1 MRRGANNNKLIM
13 AKYKF
18 TEDQEKEISGIL
30 EKYPVKTS
38 ALLPLLTLV
47 QRSDHLVSPGAMV
60 AIGEKLDVSPAYV
73 QSVMS
78 FYTMYHTKKVGK
90 YMILF
95 CINISCQLNGCDKLL
110 EHTARKLNIKV
121 GETTSD
127 EKFTLHRE
135 ECLAACTEAPMM
147 RVNDTYYGNLTEQ
160 RIDQIIDSL
169 D

>member
-1 MRRGANNNKLIM
+1 MSD
-13 AKYKF
+13 YKF
-18 TEDQEKEISGIL
+18 SKVQEKEISCIL
-30 EKYPVKTS
+30 AKYPVKTS

-47 QRSDHLVSPGAMV
+47 QRADNVISPEAMV
-60 AIGEKLDVSPAYV
+60 AISKKIDVSPAFV

-78 FYTMYHTKKVGK
+78 FYTMYHTEKVGK

-110 EHTARKLNIKV
+110 EHTAKKLNIKV

-147 RVNDTYYGNLTEQ
+147 RINDTYYGNLTEQ

>member
-1 MRRGANNNKLIM
+1 MSE
-13 AKYKF
+13 YKF
-18 TEDQEKEISGIL
+18 SEDQKEETTGIL
-30 EKYPVKTS
+30 SKYPVKTS

-47 QRSDHLVSPGAMV
+47 QRADRVVSPEAMV
-60 AIGEKLDVSPAYV
+60 AIGKKLDVSPAYV

-160 RIDQIIDSL
+160 RIDQILESL

>member
-1 MRRGANNNKLIM
+1 MSD
-13 AKYKF
+13 YKF
-18 TEDQEKEISGIL
+18 SKVQENEISRIL
-30 EKYPVKTS
+30 AKYPVKTS

-47 QRSDHLVSPGAMV
+47 QRADQVVSPEAMV
-60 AIGEKLDVSPAYV
+60 AISEKLDVSPAFV

-78 FYTMYHTKKVGK
+78 FYTMYHTEKVGK

-110 EHTARKLNIKV
+110 EHTAKKLNIKV

-127 EKFTLHRE
+127 KKFTLHRE

>member
-1 MRRGANNNKLIM
+1 MSD
-13 AKYKF
+13 YKF
-18 TEDQEKEISGIL
+18 SKVQENEISRIL
-30 EKYPVKTS
+30 AKYPVKTS

-47 QRSDHLVSPGAMV
+47 QRADQVVSPEAMV
-60 AIGEKLDVSPAYV
+60 AISKKLDVSPAFV

-78 FYTMYHTKKVGK
+78 FYTMYHTEKVGK

-110 EHTARKLNIKV
+110 EHTAKKLNIKV

-127 EKFTLHRE
+127 KKFTLHRE

>member
-1 MRRGANNNKLIM
+1 MSD
-13 AKYKF
+13 YKF
-18 TEDQEKEISGIL
+18 SKVQENEISRIL
-30 EKYPVKTS
+30 AKYPVKTS

-47 QRSDHLVSPGAMV
+47 QRADQVVSPEAMV
-60 AIGEKLDVSPAYV
+60 AISKKLDVSPAFV
-73 QSVMS
+73 ESVMS
-78 FYTMYHTKKVGK
+78 FYTMYHTEKVGK

-95 CINISCQLNGCDKLL
+95 CINISCQLNGRDKLL
-110 EHTARKLNIKV
+110 EHTAKKLNIKV

-127 EKFTLHRE
+127 KKFTLHRE

>member
-1 MRRGANNNKLIM
+1 M

-18 TEDQEKEISGIL
+18 TEDQEKEISNIL

-47 QRSDHLVSPGAMV
+47 QRSDSLVSPGAMV

-110 EHTARKLNIKV
+110 EHTARKLNIRV

>member
-1 MRRGANNNKLIM
+1 ME
-13 AKYKF
+13 KYKF

-47 QRSDHLVSPGAMV
+47 QRSDQLVSPEAMV

>member
-1 MRRGANNNKLIM
+1 MSD
-13 AKYKF
+13 YKF
-18 TEDQEKEISGIL
+18 SKVQEKEISHIL
-30 EKYPVKTS
+30 AKYPVKTS

-47 QRSDHLVSPGAMV
+47 QRADQMVTPEAMV
-60 AIGEKLDVSPAYV
+60 AISEKLDVSPAFV

-78 FYTMYHTKKVGK
+78 FYTMYHTEKVGK

-110 EHTARKLNIKV
+110 EHTAKKLNIKV

>member
-1 MRRGANNNKLIM
+1 M
-13 AKYKF
+13 ATYKF
-18 TEDQEKEISGIL
+18 TKKQEKEISGIL

-47 QRSDHLVSPGAMV
+47 QRSDQLVSPEAMV

-78 FYTMYHTKKVGK
+78 FYTMYHTQKVGK

>member
-1 MRRGANNNKLIM
+1 M

-18 TEDQEKEISGIL
+18 TEDQEKEISNIL

-47 QRSDHLVSPGAMV
+47 QRSDQLVSPGAMV

>member
-1 MRRGANNNKLIM
+1 MQ
-13 AKYKF
+13 KYIF
-18 TEDQEKEISGIL
+18 TEQQEKEITQVFA
-30 EKYPVKTS
+30 KYPDKTS

-47 QRSDHLVSPGAMV
+47 QRADRVVSPEAMV
-60 AIGEKLDVSPAYV
+60 AIGKKLDVSPAYV

-110 EHTARKLNIKV
+110 EHTANKLNIKV

-160 RIDQIIDSL
+160 RIDEIIDSL

>member
-1 MRRGANNNKLIM
+1 MSD
-13 AKYKF
+13 YKF
-18 TEDQEKEISGIL
+18 SKVQENEISRIL
-30 EKYPVKTS
+30 AKYPVKTS

-47 QRSDHLVSPGAMV
+47 QRADQVVSPEAMV
-60 AIGEKLDVSPAYV
+60 AISKKLDDSPAFV

-78 FYTMYHTKKVGK
+78 FYTMYHTEKVGK

-110 EHTARKLNIKV
+110 EHTAKKLNIKV

-127 EKFTLHRE
+127 KKFTLHRE

>member
-1 MRRGANNNKLIM
+1 MSD
-13 AKYKF
+13 YKF
-18 TEDQEKEISGIL
+18 SKVQENEISRIL
-30 EKYPVKTS
+30 AKYPVKTS

-47 QRSDHLVSPGAMV
+47 QRADQVVSPEAMV
-60 AIGEKLDVSPAYV
+60 AISKKLDVSPAFV

-78 FYTMYHTKKVGK
+78 FYTMYHTEKVGK

-110 EHTARKLNIKV
+110 EHTAKKLNIKV

-127 EKFTLHRE
+127 KKFTLHRE

-160 RIDQIIDSL
+160 RIDQIIDSF

>member
-1 MRRGANNNKLIM
+1 M

-18 TEDQEKEISGIL
+18 TEDQEKKISGIL

-47 QRSDHLVSPGAMV
+47 QRSDQLVSPEAMV

>member
-1 MRRGANNNKLIM
+1 MSD
-13 AKYKF
+13 YKF
-18 TEDQEKEISGIL
+18 SKVQENEISRIL
-30 EKYPVKTS
+30 AKYPVKTS

-47 QRSDHLVSPGAMV
+47 QRADQVVSPEAMV
-60 AIGEKLDVSPAYV
+60 AISKKLDVSPAFV

-78 FYTMYHTKKVGK
+78 FYTMYHTEKVGK

-95 CINISCQLNGCDKLL
+95 CINISCQINGCDKLL
-110 EHTARKLNIKV
+110 EHTAKKLKIKV

-127 EKFTLHRE
+127 KKFTLHRE

>member
-1 MRRGANNNKLIM
+1 ME
-13 AKYKF
+13 KYKF

-47 QRSDHLVSPGAMV
+47 QRSDQLVSPEAMV

-78 FYTMYHTKKVGK
+78 FYTMYHTKKVCK

>member
-1 MRRGANNNKLIM
+1 MQ
-13 AKYKF
+13 KYIF
-18 TEDQEKEISGIL
+18 TEKQEKEITQIL
-30 EKYPVKTS
+30 AKYPDKTS

-47 QRSDHLVSPGAMV
+47 QRADRVVSPEAMV
-60 AIGEKLDVSPAYV
+60 AIGKKLDVSPAYV

-160 RIDQIIDSL
+160 RIDQILESL

>member
-1 MRRGANNNKLIM
+1 MSD
-13 AKYKF
+13 YKF
-18 TEDQEKEISGIL
+18 SKVQENEISQIL
-30 EKYPVKTS
+30 AKYPVKTS

-47 QRSDHLVSPGAMV
+47 QRADQVISPEAMV
-60 AIGEKLDVSPAYV
+60 DISKKIDVSPAFV

-78 FYTMYHTKKVGK
+78 FYTMYHTEKVGK

-110 EHTARKLNIKV
+110 EHTAKKLNIKV

-127 EKFTLHRE
+127 KKFTLHRE

>member
-1 MRRGANNNKLIM
+1 MQ
-13 AKYKF
+13 KYIF
-18 TEDQEKEISGIL
+18 TEQQEKEITQIL
-30 EKYPVKTS
+30 AKYPDKTS

-47 QRSDHLVSPGAMV
+47 QRADRVVSPEAMV
-60 AIGEKLDVSPAYV
+60 AIGKKLDVSPAYV
-73 QSVMS
+73 QSVLS
-78 FYTMYHTKKVGK
+78 FYTMYHTEKVGK

-110 EHTARKLNIKV
+110 EHTANKLNIKV

-147 RVNDTYYGNLTEQ
+147 RVNDTYYGSLTEQ
-160 RIDQIIDSL
+160 RIDEIIDSL

>member
-1 MRRGANNNKLIM
+1 MSD
-13 AKYKF
+13 YKF
-18 TEDQEKEISGIL
+18 SKVQENEISRIL
-30 EKYPVKTS
+30 AKYPVKTS

-47 QRSDHLVSPGAMV
+47 QRADQVVSPEAMV
-60 AIGEKLDVSPAYV
+60 AISKKLDVSPAFV

-78 FYTMYHTKKVGK
+78 FYTMYHTEKVGK

-110 EHTARKLNIKV
+110 EHTAKKLNIKV

-127 EKFTLHRE
+127 KKFTLHRE

-147 RVNDTYYGNLTEQ
+147 RVNDTYYGNLTAQ
-160 RIDQIIDSL
+160 RIDQIIDTL

>member
-1 MRRGANNNKLIM
+1 MSD
-13 AKYKF
+13 YKF
-18 TEDQEKEISGIL
+18 SKVQENEISRIL
-30 EKYPVKTS
+30 AKYPVKTS

-47 QRSDHLVSPGAMV
+47 QRADQVVRPEAMV
-60 AIGEKLDVSPAYV
+60 AISKKLDVSPAFV

-78 FYTMYHTKKVGK
+78 FYTMYHTEKVGK

-110 EHTARKLNIKV
+110 EHTAKKLNIKV

-127 EKFTLHRE
+127 KKFTLHRE

>member
-1 MRRGANNNKLIM
+1 MPEF
-13 AKYKF
+13 KF
-18 TEDQEKEISGIL
+18 SEEQEKEIDRIL
-30 EKYPVKTS
+30 AKYPVKTS

-47 QRSDHLVSPGAMV
+47 QRAERVVAPEAMV
-60 AIGEKLDVSPAYV
+60 AIGKMLDVSPAYV

-78 FYTMYHTKKVGK
+78 FYTMYHTEKVGK

>member
-1 MRRGANNNKLIM
+1 M

-47 QRSDHLVSPGAMV
+47 QRSDQLVSPGAMV
-60 AIGEKLDVSPAYV
+60 AIGEQLDVSPAYV

>member
-1 MRRGANNNKLIM
+1 MSD
-13 AKYKF
+13 YKF
-18 TEDQEKEISGIL
+18 SKVQENEISRIL
-30 EKYPVKTS
+30 AKYPVKTS

-47 QRSDHLVSPGAMV
+47 QRADQVVSPEAMV
-60 AIGEKLDVSPAYV
+60 AISKKLVGSPAFV

-78 FYTMYHTKKVGK
+78 FYTMYHTEKVGK

-110 EHTARKLNIKV
+110 EHTAKKLNIKV

-127 EKFTLHRE
+127 KKFTLHRE

-147 RVNDTYYGNLTEQ
+147 LVNDTYYGNLTEQ

>member
-1 MRRGANNNKLIM
+1 MSD
-13 AKYKF
+13 YKF
-18 TEDQEKEISGIL
+18 SKVQEKEISCIL
-30 EKYPVKTS
+30 AKYPVKTS

-47 QRSDHLVSPGAMV
+47 QRADQVVSPDAMV
-60 AIGEKLDVSPAYV
+60 AISKKLDVSPAFV

-78 FYTMYHTKKVGK
+78 FYTMYHTEKVGK

-110 EHTARKLNIKV
+110 EHTAKKLNIKV

-147 RVNDTYYGNLTEQ
+147 RVNDTYYGNLTEK

>member
-1 MRRGANNNKLIM
+1 MSD
-13 AKYKF
+13 YKVSKV
-18 TEDQEKEISGIL
+18 QENEISRIL
-30 EKYPVKTS
+30 AKYPVKTS

-47 QRSDHLVSPGAMV
+47 QRADQVVSPDAMV
-60 AIGEKLDVSPAYV
+60 AISKKLDVSPAFV

-78 FYTMYHTKKVGK
+78 FYTMYHTEKVGK

-110 EHTARKLNIKV
+110 EHTAKKLNIKV